1 MSVLKNVVDS
11 MRDKERKAIMEE
23 DQRMAQTIFDRTK
36 KAKTTDDEKLTE
48 KEEIK
53 SNVSYAIEKKFM
65 ALEQAIKEETAGLQG
80 QKQQGKKNFN
90 DLVAVYNNLCM
101 YINKI
106 AKYSNMTHDQKSKID
121 RRFEQINVF
130 LNDLIFAS
138 SQNNVQHTD
147 LQVMSNYISANN
159 YKTVGILDATSF
171 LKQNSVNKENY
182 MNRAENLLKSMDLK
196 LHLVNKEDVGKLTVL
211 RSRLAKLLNKKMR
224 LTNFNLKRNADKV
237 LELKSEY
244 EEILKK
250 YVKDFPEEQEHF
262 EEENQEIEEKEEEDI
277 PDNIEDLPF
286 DEQQEIVNRLIKS
299 GNLSFI
305 ANEEMSQNERTDSD
319 DENGE
324 DSDDFD
330 ATTRLIFG
338 DTPTRRQLDMS
349 SSPAR
354 RSYFDISNKDVG
366 FDAFVNDLKQREQKL
381 EPFLDSP
388 IQNDGNQNRGRNTGG
403 LERYRKFMDEIPSG
417 VSRKSWLKKWKAQ
430 ENDRKN
436 ENKKQNAQNK
446 QQKGK
451 LEKKRRGRK
460 G

>member
-65 ALEQAIKEETAGLQG
+65 ALEQSIKEETAGLQG

-90 DLVAVYNNLCM
+90 DLVAVYNNLCL
-101 YINKI
+101 YIIKI

-211 RSRLAKLLNKKMR
+211 RRRLAKLLNKKMR
-224 LTNFNLKRNADKV
+224 LTNFNLKRNADKI
-237 LELKSEY
+237 LELKS
-244 EEILKK
+244 
-250 YVKDFPEEQEHF
+250 
-262 EEENQEIEEKEEEDI
+262 
-277 PDNIEDLPF
+277 
-286 DEQQEIVNRLIKS
+286 
-299 GNLSFI
+299 
-305 ANEEMSQNERTDSD
+305 
-319 DENGE
+319 
-324 DSDDFD
+324 
-330 ATTRLIFG
+330 IFFC
-338 DTPTRRQLDMS
+338 
-349 SSPAR
+349 
-354 RSYFDISNKDVG
+354 SY
-366 FDAFVNDLKQREQKL
+366 
-381 EPFLDSP
+381 
-388 IQNDGNQNRGRNTGG
+388 
-403 LERYRKFMDEIPSG
+403 
-417 VSRKSWLKKWKAQ
+417 
-430 ENDRKN
+430 
-436 ENKKQNAQNK
+436 
-446 QQKGK
+446 
-451 LEKKRRGRK
+451 
-460 G
+460 